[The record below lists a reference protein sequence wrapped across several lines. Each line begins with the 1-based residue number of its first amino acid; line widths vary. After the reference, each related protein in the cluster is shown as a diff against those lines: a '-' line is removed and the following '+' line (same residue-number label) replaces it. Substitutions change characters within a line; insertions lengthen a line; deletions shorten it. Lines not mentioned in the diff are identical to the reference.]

1 VLAVAAEPER
11 RATKAERREALVRGA
26 IDLIAEKGLD
36 GTRVADI
43 GERSG
48 ISPGQVLYYFDGKSD
63 IFMRA
68 LRTIEDDLREE
79 IEASWQ
85 SRPSAAERWER
96 LVELGAPTGPGD
108 PRMLLWIQAF
118 EQAPRDPDVAAVVSD
133 LDRRWIALL
142 VEVIEYGR
150 TTGEFTITD
159 TEDFAIRFAAMMDGL
174 MLQVVAASPT
184 LDRAR
189 MLEIC
194 AHASAELR
202 R

>member
-1 VLAVAAEPER
+1 VAAEPER
-11 RATKAERREALVRGA
+11 RATKAERREALVRAA
-26 IDLIAEKGLD
+26 IDVIAEKGLS

-48 ISPGQVLYYFDGKSD
+48 ISPGHVLYYFDGKSD

-79 IEASWQ
+79 VQAAWEGE
-85 SRPSAAERWER
+85 PSAVARWDR
-96 LVELGAPTGPGD
+96 LVELAAPTGPGD

-118 EQAPRDPDVAAVVSD
+118 EQAPRDPDVSDVVID

-142 VEVIEYGR
+142 LEAIEYGR
-150 TTGEFTITD
+150 GTGEFAID
-159 TEDFAIRFAAMMDGL
+159 DPEDFAIRFAAMMDGL
-174 MLQVVAASPT
+174 MLQVVAGSTA

-194 AHASAELR
+194 AHAGAELHR
-202 R
+202 